1 MITIRD
7 LQRMKTQKKKI
18 TMVTCY
24 DSTFAKI
31 LDQSPI
37 EVILVGDSAAMVMH
51 GHSSTLPA
59 TVPLMVAHT
68 AAVARGSKAKFIV
81 ADMPFLSF
89 RKGREFSLE
98 VAEKLMKAGAHAVKL
113 EGAYGH
119 EESIQFLIQSGIPV
133 MGHIGLTPQ
142 SIHQLGGFR
151 VQGKDLKKR
160 KSIIE
165 EAKLLEALGCFS
177 IVLECV
183 PTALGKEITGL
194 LTVPTIGIGAGSGTD
209 GQVLVLQDLLGLNPD
224 FKPQFVRHF
233 GNGFQFVSAALGA
246 FAESVKSGAYPT
258 LEESYVDESH

>member
-1 MITIRD
+1 MMTIRD
-7 LQRMKTQKKKI
+7 LQRLKAQKKKFA
-18 TMVTCY
+18 MVTCY

-68 AAVARGSKAKFIV
+68 AAVARASKEKLIV

-98 VAEKLMKAGAHAVKL
+98 VAEKLMRAGAHAVKL

-119 EESIQFLIQSGIPV
+119 EDSIQFLIQSGIPV

-151 VQGKDLKKR
+151 VQGKEVKKR
-160 KSIIE
+160 KALVE
-165 EAKLLEALGCFS
+165 EAKLLESLGCFAV
-177 IVLECV
+177 VLECV
-183 PTALGKEITGL
+183 PTALGKEITNQLGI
-194 LTVPTIGIGAGSGTD
+194 PTIGIGAGNGTD

-224 FKPQFVRHF
+224 FKPKFVRHF
-233 GNGFQFVSAALGA
+233 ANGFQFVTGALED

-258 LEESYVDESH
+258 LEESYIDESH